1 MAAALYWAAAAT
13 AALAV
18 LLAILPAHL
27 RTALATDAAL
37 WIATLTAVA
46 APYLLRS

>member
-1 MAAALYWAAAAT
+1 MPAALYWAGSAI
-13 AALAV
+13 AALAT

-27 RTALATDAAL
+27 RKALVTDAAL